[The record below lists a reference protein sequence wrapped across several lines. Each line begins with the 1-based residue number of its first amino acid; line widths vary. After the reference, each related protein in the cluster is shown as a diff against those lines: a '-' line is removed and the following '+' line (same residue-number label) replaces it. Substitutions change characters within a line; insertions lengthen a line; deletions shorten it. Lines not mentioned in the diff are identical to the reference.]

1 MARVHATAAVE
12 AGAQL
17 APDVEVG
24 AFVHVGAEVILEA
37 GVVLLPHAV
46 VAGRTRVGEGT
57 RVHSFAAV
65 GGSPQDRDF
74 EGEPTVLEIGQGN
87 VIREH
92 VSIHVGSSQGP
103 RGTRLGD
110 RNYVLN
116 GAHIG
121 HDCQV
126 GSDCVISS
134 FAGLAGHV
142 EVGDYAVLGAYT
154 GVHQFARIGESV
166 MSAANSKLSKDAPPF
181 ALVAGDR
188 ARLLGLNRVGLLRR
202 GLDIGVRDALKRAFH
217 LLFHSKLR
225 MHLALERVRSE
236 VPGVTEVDRLLEF
249 IERSERGFCR

>member
-17 APDVEVG
+17 APNAEVG
-24 AFVHVGAEVILEA
+24 AFVHVGREVTLEA

-46 VAGRTRVGEGT
+46 VSGRTRVGEGT
-57 RVHSFAAV
+57 RIHSFAAV
-65 GGSPQDRDF
+65 GGPPQDRDF
-74 EGEPTVLEIGQGN
+74 EGEPTALEIGRDN

-92 VSIHVGSSQGP
+92 VSIHVGTSQGN
-103 RGTRLGD
+103 GCTRLGD
-110 RNYVLN
+110 RNYVMN
-116 GAHIG
+116 GAHVG

-188 ARLLGLNRVGLLRR
+188 ARLLGLNQVGLERR
-202 GLDIGVRDALKRAFH
+202 GLEAGARDALKRAFH
-217 LLFHSKLR
+217 LIFHSKLR
-225 MHLALERVRSE
+225 IGPALDRVRSE
-236 VPGVTEVDRLLEF
+236 VPGVAEVDRLLGF
-249 IERSERGFCR
+249 LERSERGFCR

>member
-1 MARVHATAAVE
+1 
-12 AGAQL
+12 
-17 APDVEVG
+17 
-24 AFVHVGAEVILEA
+24 
-37 GVVLLPHAV
+37 
-46 VAGRTRVGEGT
+46 
-57 RVHSFAAV
+57 
-65 GGSPQDRDF
+65 
-74 EGEPTVLEIGQGN
+74 
-87 VIREH
+87 
-92 VSIHVGSSQGP
+92 
-103 RGTRLGD
+103 
-110 RNYVLN
+110 
-116 GAHIG
+116 
-121 HDCQV
+121 
-126 GSDCVISS
+126 VISS

-202 GLDIGVRDALKRAFH
+202 GLDVGVRDALKRAFH

-225 MHLALERVRSE
+225 MRLALERVRSE